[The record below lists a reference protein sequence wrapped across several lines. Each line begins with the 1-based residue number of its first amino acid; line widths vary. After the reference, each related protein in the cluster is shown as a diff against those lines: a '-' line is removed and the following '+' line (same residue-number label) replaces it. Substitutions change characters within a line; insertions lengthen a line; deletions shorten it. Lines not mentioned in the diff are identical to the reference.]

1 MYIPK
6 KGRERLKRGV
16 ASANKQKTE
25 VTMFI
30 SYKVD
35 FEAISIMKQYM
46 YILMIKDKIH
56 KDVLIA
62 EKL

>member
-1 MYIPK
+1 
-6 KGRERLKRGV
+6 
-16 ASANKQKTE
+16 
-25 VTMFI
+25 MFI